1 VSAALPSRAAIG
13 DGAGGFVIDTTEV
26 RAPGAGE
33 VRVRL
38 LAAGICHTDHAALRW
53 PGPLV
58 LGHEGAGEVESVGE
72 GVEHLRPGQ
81 PVLLNWAIPC
91 GRCPQCHRGRGS
103 LCERSHGVDPSLGS
117 SAPAPG
123 HTIWRGQAVERAF
136 RLGTWSEYTL
146 VRAEAL
152 TLLPPRLSPRCACIL
167 GCGVMT
173 GVGAVLNVA
182 NVRGGDTVAI
192 VGCGGVGLSVVQGA
206 RVAGA
211 SRIIAVDRRE
221 DALARARAFGATHT
235 VLSRKD
241 DPGQDHLVA
250 EVRALT
256 QGRGVDHAFEATG
269 SAALAGLPLKL
280 ARNGGQAVQLS
291 GAHGAVTLEMPDFW
305 WDKRYIVPLYGGCQ
319 PERDFP
325 RLFAWAE
332 SGALD
337 LAGMVS
343 HTYTLAQLPQALED
357 MLAGRSAKGVVLF

>member
-1 VSAALPSRAAIG
+1 
-13 DGAGGFVIDTTEV
+13 
-26 RAPGAGE
+26 

-38 LAAGICHTDHAALRW
+38 LAAGICHTDHASLRW
-53 PGPLV
+53 PGPRV

-72 GVEHLRPGQ
+72 GVEQLCPGQ

-91 GRCPQCHRGRGS
+91 GRCPQCHRG
-103 LCERSHGVDPSLGS
+103 
-117 SAPAPG
+117 
-123 HTIWRGQAVERAF
+123 RGQAVERAF

-182 NVRGGDTVAI
+182 AVQAGDTVAI

-206 RVAGA
+206 RLAGA

-235 VLSRKD
+235 VLSPKD
-241 DPGQDHLVA
+241 DPGQDILVA

-291 GAHGAVTLEMPDFW
+291 GAHGAVTLELPDFW

-343 HTYTLAQLPQALED
+343 HTYTLEQLPQALED
-357 MLAGRSAKGVVLF
+357 MLAGRSAKGVVLFSALRAP